1 MLIGLLGVMKAG
13 GTYLPLDVGYPPER
27 LSYMI
32 EDAEVAVVVT
42 QAALFEDIKVGR
54 ARVLN
59 LTAEW
64 EQISKCAESKP
75 EVEVSEEMSAYVI
88 YTSGTTGLP
97 KGVQISHGA
106 LINFLHSMQIEPGFQ
121 AGDSL
126 MAVTSLS
133 FDIAG
138 LELYLPLL
146 CGGSIVL
153 ASRQT
158 GVDAGALAEALEAHR
173 VTVMQATPTTW
184 RMLIEAG
191 WKGTA
196 DLKILCG
203 GEALSPDLAE
213 ELLLRG
219 GSVWNMYGP
228 TETTIWSTLH
238 RVEKHDAGVP
248 IGRPIANTQ
257 VYIVDKQMNPLPVG
271 APGELLIGG
280 AGLAR
285 GYRNRP
291 EVMAEK
297 FIPQPFVKTE
307 GGRLYRTGDL
317 ARYRADGVIECL
329 GRLDHQVKVRG
340 YRIELGEIE
349 AVLSEHAA
357 VEQAVV
363 VAREE
368 EPGEKRLVGYV
379 VGRQEINSKELR
391 EYLKERLPDYMVPG
405 AIVQLEEM
413 PLTANGKI
421 DRRALPKPE
430 MSEVSGRYAGPRTA
444 VEEIVCGIWEEVLGV
459 EKVGMAD
466 NFFELGGHSLLATQV
481 VSRVRNMFGV
491 EVSLRKVF
499 TEPTVAAMA
508 RRSNNSRAESGRDR

>member
-1 MLIGLLGVMKAG
+1 
-13 GTYLPLDVGYPPER
+13 
-27 LSYMI
+27 
-32 EDAEVAVVVT
+32 
-42 QAALFEDIKVGR
+42 
-54 ARVLN
+54 
-59 LTAEW
+59 
-64 EQISKCAESKP
+64 
-75 EVEVSEEMSAYVI
+75 
-88 YTSGTTGLP
+88 
-97 KGVQISHGA
+97 VQISHGA

-184 RMLIEAG
+184 RMLVEAG
-191 WKGTA
+191 WKGA
-196 DLKILCG
+196 VDLKILCG

-213 ELLLRG
+213 ELLPRG

-238 RVEKHDAGVP
+238 RIEKHEAGVP

-257 VYIVDKQMNPLPVG
+257 VYIVDEQMNPLPVG

-285 GYRNRP
+285 GYRNRA

-297 FIPQPFVKTE
+297 FIPQAFNDRE
-307 GGRLYRTGDL
+307 GARLYRTGDL

-329 GRLDHQVKVRG
+329 GRLDHQVKIRG

-349 AVLSEHAA
+349 AALHEYPSID
-357 VEQAVV
+357 QAVV
-363 VAREE
+363 VARQGEG
-368 EPGEKRLVGYV
+368 GEKRLAAYLIA
-379 VGRQEINSKELR
+379 QEEINRNDLR
-391 EYLKERLPDYMVPG
+391 EYLKKRLPDYMVP
-405 AIVQLEEM
+405 AFIVQLKEM
-413 PLTANGKI
+413 PLTANGKLN
-421 DRRALPKPE
+421 RKALPKPE
-430 MSEVSGRYAGPRTA
+430 VETKVQYAGPQTA
-444 VEEIVCGIWEEVLGV
+444 VEETLCGIWSDVLGV
-459 EKVGMAD
+459 EKIGIHD
-466 NFFELGGHSLLATQV
+466 NFFDLGGSSLSAFRVISRIRKALDIEVPLLSLFETGTISEFAKRIEGSKKSVPHRRITRV
-481 VSRVRNMFGV
+481 DRNAFRVS
-491 EVSLRKVF
+491 
-499 TEPTVAAMA
+499 
-508 RRSNNSRAESGRDR
+508 